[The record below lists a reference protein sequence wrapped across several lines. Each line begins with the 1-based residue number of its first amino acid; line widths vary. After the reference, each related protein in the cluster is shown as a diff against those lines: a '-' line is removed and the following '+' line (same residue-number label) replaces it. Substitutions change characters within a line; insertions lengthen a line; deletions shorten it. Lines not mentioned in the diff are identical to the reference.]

1 MRKPRKPR
9 SDSVGAAVSVGFDL
23 RSASN
28 NLVWP
33 GMIPAAINENV
44 RQLELSAFESILFS
58 RAPNDWSPME
68 IMGVARLSGH
78 LAQQIKD
85 EDTLK
90 RTGGLIKSPN
100 NDRQFIRNP
109 MLDVVSTRQAIIN
122 QLSRQLGVSLP
133 SIDIQVMTNK
143 AKTSNGVTRSD
154 NVFSLLA
161 RPA

>member
-9 SDSVGAAVSVGFDL
+9 SDSVSAAVSIGFDL
-23 RSASN
+23 KSAAD
-28 NLVWP
+28 NLIWP
-33 GMIPAAINENV
+33 GIVPAALNETV
-44 RQLELSAFESILFS
+44 RQLELTAFESILSS
-58 RAPNDWSPME
+58 RPPTDWSAVE
-68 IMGVARLSGH
+68 ILSVARLSGH

-100 NDRQFIRNP
+100 NDRHFIRNP

-122 QLSRQLGVSLP
+122 QLSRQLGISLP
-133 SIDIQVMTNK
+133 SIDLASV
-143 AKTSNGVTRSD
+143 ASKTKTAGSLTKNG

-161 RPA
+161 RPV